1 MHPASHSTKYFQ
13 PLFWSLSTSP
23 FLTLGI
29 DFFLSSP
36 GDMIL
41 AFCLS
46 VLVGLL
52 LGALVYVLLTWASR
66 RRATARIT
74 RRSKKRSGTSQT
86 NNPLSSQMG
95 LYRSTF
101 LSVYRQP
108 SLEPVGPLG
117 SKPGLETSTFR
128 PLPKRSRA
136 ALDMGEDTQVTMPE
150 DTAAS
155 NSLDSASLMPNK
167 RHSFWL
173 GGNGLKGFLPSQTP
187 PPAYDSVIH
196 AFEETCTW
204 ICLHKQNKN
213 WKRKNSVGLK
223 TFCLSSALYKGQR
236 SLHIERSDHLWS
248 FSMQSS

>member
-1 MHPASHSTKYFQ
+1 MAHNETH
-13 PLFWSLSTSP
+13 P
-23 FLTLGI
+23 FLEILKS
-29 DFFLSSP
+29 FNL

-52 LGALVYVLLTWASR
+52 LGALIYVLMTWASR

-74 RRSKKRSGTSQT
+74 RRSKKKPGTSQT
-86 NNPLSSQMG
+86 QNPMNSQLG

-117 SKPGLETSTFR
+117 SKPGAETSTFR

-136 ALDMGEDTQVTMPE
+136 GLEMGEDTQISVPE

-155 NSLDSASLMPNK
+155 NSSDSASFVPNK

-173 GGNGLKGFLPSQTP
+173 GNNGLKGFLPSQTP

-196 AFEETCTW
+196 AFEETCT
-204 ICLHKQNKN
+204 
-213 WKRKNSVGLK
+213 
-223 TFCLSSALYKGQR
+223 
-236 SLHIERSDHLWS
+236 
-248 FSMQSS
+248 

>member
-1 MHPASHSTKYFQ
+1 MQLNPPSGEIIFPIFRTTQCIRHHTPLNISSYYFD
-13 PLFWSLSTSP
+13 PSLFPFSESLHWFFFFFFP
-23 FLTLGI
+23 FL
-29 DFFLSSP
+29 

-52 LGALVYVLLTWASR
+52 LGALIYVLLTWASR

-74 RRSKKRSGTSQT
+74 RRSKKKSGTSQT
-86 NNPLSSQMG
+86 QNPMSSQLG

-117 SKPGLETSTFR
+117 SKPGAETSTFR

-136 ALDMGEDTQVTMPE
+136 GLEMGEDTQVSMPE

-155 NSLDSASLMPNK
+155 NSSDSASLMPNK

-173 GGNGLKGFLPSQTP
+173 GGNGLKGFLPTQTP

-204 ICLHKQNKN
+204 NC
-213 WKRKNSVGLK
+213 
-223 TFCLSSALYKGQR
+223 T
-236 SLHIERSDHLWS
+236 
-248 FSMQSS
+248 

>member
-1 MHPASHSTKYFQ
+1 MAHNETHPLLEILKTN
-13 PLFWSLSTSP
+13 L
-23 FLTLGI
+23 
-29 DFFLSSP
+29 

-46 VLVGLL
+46 ILVGLM

-66 RRATARIT
+66 RTATARIT
-74 RRSKKRSGTSQT
+74 RRSKKKSGTSRAQT
-86 NNPLSSQMG
+86 PMNSPLG

-117 SKPGLETSTFR
+117 SKPGAETSTFR
-128 PLPKRSRA
+128 PQAKRSRA
-136 ALDMGEDTQVTMPE
+136 ALELGDDTQVTMPE

-155 NSLDSASLMPNK
+155 NSSDSASLVPNK

-196 AFEETCTW
+196 AFEETCT
-204 ICLHKQNKN
+204 
-213 WKRKNSVGLK
+213 
-223 TFCLSSALYKGQR
+223 
-236 SLHIERSDHLWS
+236 
-248 FSMQSS
+248 

>member
-1 MHPASHSTKYFQ
+1 MANNDTHPLLEILKSFNT
-13 PLFWSLSTSP
+13 
-23 FLTLGI
+23 
-29 DFFLSSP
+29 

-46 VLVGLL
+46 MLVGLL

-66 RRATARIT
+66 RQATARIT
-74 RRSKKRSGTSQT
+74 RRSKKRSRTSNT
-86 NNPLSSQMG
+86 AMSNQMG

-136 ALDMGEDTQVTMPE
+136 GLEMGEDTLVSTTE

-155 NSLDSASLMPNK
+155 NSSDSASLVPKQDTNK

-173 GGNGLKGFLPSQTP
+173 GSNGLKGFLPSQTP

-196 AFEETCTW
+196 AFEETCT
-204 ICLHKQNKN
+204 
-213 WKRKNSVGLK
+213 
-223 TFCLSSALYKGQR
+223 
-236 SLHIERSDHLWS
+236 
-248 FSMQSS
+248 

>member
-1 MHPASHSTKYFQ
+1 
-13 PLFWSLSTSP
+13 
-23 FLTLGI
+23 
-29 DFFLSSP
+29 
-36 GDMIL
+36 MIL

-46 VLVGLL
+46 MLVGLL

-66 RRATARIT
+66 RTATARIT

-86 NNPLSSQMG
+86 NNAMGNQLG

-117 SKPGLETSTFR
+117 SKPGEETSTFR
-128 PLPKRSRA
+128 PLPKRSRPS
-136 ALDMGEDTQVTMPE
+136 LDMGEDTQVSMPE

-155 NSLDSASLMPNK
+155 NSSDSASLVPNK

-173 GGNGLKGFLPSQTP
+173 GNNGLKGFLPSQTP

-204 ICLHKQNKN
+204 ICYFNT
-213 WKRKNSVGLK
+213 RTETETIVR
-223 TFCLSSALYKGQR
+223 LSLYMGQIGR
-236 SLHIERSDHLWS
+236 SLTL
-248 FSMQSS
+248 FSLKHCFHSCIRCFHSHQFSAQKEINTSSWQFS

>member
-1 MHPASHSTKYFQ
+1 
-13 PLFWSLSTSP
+13 
-23 FLTLGI
+23 
-29 DFFLSSP
+29 
-36 GDMIL
+36 MIL

-66 RRATARIT
+66 RQATARIT
-74 RRSKKRSGTSQT
+74 RRSKKRSATSQA
-86 NNPLSSQMG
+86 NNPMSNQMG

-128 PLPKRSRA
+128 PVKKSRP
-136 ALDMGEDTQVTMPE
+136 ALDMGEDTEVTMPE

-155 NSLDSASLMPNK
+155 NSESDSASLVPNK

-173 GGNGLKGFLPSQTP
+173 GNNGLKGFLPSQTP

-196 AFEETCTW
+196 AFEETCT
-204 ICLHKQNKN
+204 
-213 WKRKNSVGLK
+213 
-223 TFCLSSALYKGQR
+223 
-236 SLHIERSDHLWS
+236 
-248 FSMQSS
+248 

>member
-1 MHPASHSTKYFQ
+1 
-13 PLFWSLSTSP
+13 
-23 FLTLGI
+23 
-29 DFFLSSP
+29 
-36 GDMIL
+36 MIL

-52 LGALVYVLLTWASR
+52 LGALIYVLLTWASR
-66 RRATARIT
+66 RRSTARIT
-74 RRSKKRSGTSQT
+74 RRSKKKPGSSQT
-86 NNPLSSQMG
+86 SDPMSNQMG

-117 SKPGLETSTFR
+117 SKPGAETSTFR
-128 PLPKRSRA
+128 PLPKKSRPC
-136 ALDMGEDTQVTMPE
+136 LDMGEDTQVHVSE

-155 NSLDSASLMPNK
+155 SDSASLVTNK

-196 AFEETCTW
+196 AFEETCT
-204 ICLHKQNKN
+204 
-213 WKRKNSVGLK
+213 
-223 TFCLSSALYKGQR
+223 
-236 SLHIERSDHLWS
+236 
-248 FSMQSS
+248 

>member
-1 MHPASHSTKYFQ
+1 MWNLTTVYGGIMAHNETHPILEILKSFN
-13 PLFWSLSTSP
+13 L
-23 FLTLGI
+23 
-29 DFFLSSP
+29 

-66 RRATARIT
+66 RQATARIT

-86 NNPLSSQMG
+86 ATGNQLG

-117 SKPGLETSTFR
+117 SKPGVEASTFH
-128 PLPKRSRA
+128 PVAKRSRA
-136 ALDMGEDTQVTMPE
+136 GLEMAEDTLIIMPK

-155 NSLDSASLMPNK
+155 NSSDSAALVPNK

-196 AFEETCTW
+196 AFEETCT
-204 ICLHKQNKN
+204 
-213 WKRKNSVGLK
+213 
-223 TFCLSSALYKGQR
+223 
-236 SLHIERSDHLWS
+236 
-248 FSMQSS
+248 

>member
-1 MHPASHSTKYFQ
+1 MAHNETN
-13 PLFWSLSTSP
+13 T
-23 FLTLGI
+23 FLEILKS
-29 DFFLSSP
+29 FNL

-52 LGALVYVLLTWASR
+52 LGALIYVLLTWASR

-74 RRSKKRSGTSQT
+74 RRSKNKSGTSQT
-86 NNPLSSQMG
+86 PNPMG

-117 SKPGLETSTFR
+117 SKPSTEASTFR
-128 PLPKRSRA
+128 PLRSRA
-136 ALDMGEDTQVTMPE
+136 GADTQEMGADTEITMPD

-155 NSLDSASLMPNK
+155 TSSDSASLVPNK

-173 GGNGLKGFLPSQTP
+173 GSNGLKGFL

-196 AFEETCTW
+196 AFEETCT
-204 ICLHKQNKN
+204 
-213 WKRKNSVGLK
+213 
-223 TFCLSSALYKGQR
+223 
-236 SLHIERSDHLWS
+236 
-248 FSMQSS
+248 

>member
-1 MHPASHSTKYFQ
+1 
-13 PLFWSLSTSP
+13 
-23 FLTLGI
+23 
-29 DFFLSSP
+29 
-36 GDMIL
+36 MIL

-46 VLVGLL
+46 ILVGLL

-74 RRSKKRSGTSQT
+74 RRSKKKSGTSQ
-86 NNPLSSQMG
+86 NPTTSQLG

-117 SKPGLETSTFR
+117 SKPGPETSTFR

-136 ALDMGEDTQVTMPE
+136 GLEIGDDTQDIMPE

-155 NSLDSASLMPNK
+155 NSSDSASLVPNK

-196 AFEETCTW
+196 AFEETCT
-204 ICLHKQNKN
+204 
-213 WKRKNSVGLK
+213 
-223 TFCLSSALYKGQR
+223 
-236 SLHIERSDHLWS
+236 
-248 FSMQSS
+248 

>member
-1 MHPASHSTKYFQ
+1 MAHNETH
-13 PLFWSLSTSP
+13 P
-23 FLTLGI
+23 FLEILKS
-29 DFFLSSP
+29 FNL

-66 RRATARIT
+66 RTATARIT
-74 RRSKKRSGTSQT
+74 RRSKKRSGTSQA
-86 NNPLSSQMG
+86 NNPMSSQLG

-117 SKPGLETSTFR
+117 SKPAVEASTFR
-128 PLPKRSRA
+128 PLPKRNRA
-136 ALDMGEDTQVTMPE
+136 GLDMGEDTQVTTPE

-155 NSLDSASLMPNK
+155 KSSDSACLVPNK

-173 GGNGLKGFLPSQTP
+173 GSNGLKGFLPSQTP

-196 AFEETCTW
+196 AFEETCT
-204 ICLHKQNKN
+204 
-213 WKRKNSVGLK
+213 
-223 TFCLSSALYKGQR
+223 
-236 SLHIERSDHLWS
+236 
-248 FSMQSS
+248 